1 MNMKLYTSQTHSRA
15 FVPYTQERKSVLS
28 YFAGFLVSL
37 FILFYS
43 TNSLAAQ
50 AIATVSK
57 NNVAVNEVFQLM
69 ISIDKRVDANNL
81 DLSILESD
89 FNMGRASVSSY
100 QSSINGKTQIQT
112 QWTLPLAATKEGTII
127 IPSFR
132 IEGSDTQPIT
142 LTVSQ
147 NTVKQDSSDFIELT
161 GDISKA
167 RLYEG
172 ESTTFDL
179 KLLIKAD
186 PRRLQSPSLLPPQ
199 GSGLDIIAKG
209 EANQYQTVVQGIQ
222 ATVLEQT
229 FIVTPNTTGDL
240 LLEGARFEATLIQ
253 SQGRYNANVMIPLK
267 QSSGVEKITVLP
279 KPASYQGTWL
289 PTPDLSLG
297 QVWHQDNGQLASTNV
312 VAGEPITRTLVL
324 KVKGIP
330 QERLPNLVIN
340 YPDSVRV
347 YDEKPTYGEDKQGN
361 TVMTIQQVIIPRSTG
376 AITLPEVKINWWNS
390 LLEKQEVAT
399 ASALT
404 LTVSPAEQ
412 ANPILAPTPEPSA
425 ANTPAQVEIR
435 IEKDAGY
442 WPYLA
447 LFFAFCWLV
456 TLAALWKV
464 SKGQHKPE
472 SRSATAH
479 VSANNTSALINSL
492 KKQQA
497 IEAQQHFNAWL
508 KQLNGQVSDER
519 KEKLKEQM
527 TQFMATQYAPQPREW
542 QPDALIQLIND
553 TAENKKSDT
562 TPTSSL
568 EKVTP

>member
-1 MNMKLYTSQTHSRA
+1 MNMKLHTSQTYSRA
-15 FVPYTQERKSVLS
+15 SVLNTKERKSSLS
-28 YFAGFLVSL
+28 YLTGFVVSL
-37 FILFYS
+37 LVLFYS
-43 TNSLAAQ
+43 THSLASQ

-81 DLSILESD
+81 DLSVLESD
-89 FNMGRASVSSY
+89 FNMGRPSVSSY

-132 IEGSDTQPIT
+132 IEGSDTQPIA

-161 GDISKA
+161 GDLSKA

-172 ESTTFDL
+172 ESATFDL

-199 GSGLDIIAKG
+199 GTGLDIIAKG

-229 FIVTPNTTGDL
+229 FVVTPNTTGDL

-376 AITLPEVKINWWNS
+376 SITLPEVKINWWNS
-390 LLEKQEVAT
+390 QLEKQEVAS

-412 ANPILAPTPEPSA
+412 ANPILAQASEPA
-425 ANTPAQVEIR
+425 TANATAQVEVR
-435 IEKDAGY
+435 VEKDAGY
-442 WPYLA
+442 WPYVA
-447 LFFAFCWLV
+447 LFFALCWLA
-456 TLAALWKV
+456 TLAVLWRV
-464 SKGQHKPE
+464 SKKQNQSDITSAASHVVSNHK
-472 SRSATAH
+472 
-479 VSANNTSALINSL
+479 SALISSL
-492 KKQQA
+492 EKQQA
-497 IEAQQHFNAWL
+497 IEAQHHFNAWL
-508 KQLNGQVSDER
+508 KQFNGQVDNELK
-519 KEKLKEQM
+519 KELQEQM
-527 TQFMATQYAPQPREW
+527 TLFMATQYASQPQEW
-542 QPDALIQLIND
+542 QSETLIKLINH
-553 TAENKKSDT
+553 AEKHNTKT
-562 TPTSSL
+562 TVSGSAL

>member
-15 FVPYTQERKSVLS
+15 FVPYAQERKSVLS
-28 YFAGFLVSL
+28 GFLVSL

-69 ISIDKRVDANNL
+69 ISVDKRVDANNL

-229 FIVTPNTTGDL
+229 FIVTTNTTGDL

-279 KPASYQGTWL
+279 KPVNYQGTWL

-497 IEAQQHFNAWL
+497 IEAQQHFNTWL
-508 KQLNGQVSDER
+508 KQLNDQVSDER

-527 TQFMATQYAPQPREW
+527 TQFMATQYSPQPREW
-542 QPDALIQLIND
+542 QPDALIQLINN
-553 TAENKKSDT
+553 TAENKRTDT
-562 TPTSSL
+562 TSTSSL